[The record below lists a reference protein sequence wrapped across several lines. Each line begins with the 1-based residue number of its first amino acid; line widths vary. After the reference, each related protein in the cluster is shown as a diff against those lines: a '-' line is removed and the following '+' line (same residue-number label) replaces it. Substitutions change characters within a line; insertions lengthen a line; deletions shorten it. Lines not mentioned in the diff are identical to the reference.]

1 MKTNKTYICTPILQM
16 VEMKQ
21 PIIFNIQQPNAPP
34 RPHEKILV
42 PEIVILMFTCKVK
55 KKCNYFYKI
64 YKYIV
69 TNVIIS
75 ETV

>member
-34 RPHEKILV
+34 PPRKNLGTRDRDPYV
-42 PEIVILMFTCKVK
+42 YM
-55 KKCNYFYKI
+55 
-64 YKYIV
+64 
-69 TNVIIS
+69 
-75 ETV
+75 